1 MEMFIYITAVLW
13 CTAGCL
19 SEQIL
24 CLPCL
29 CEPEDSEGGLFDM
42 VCIGGRVTDVTFG
55 MLENSYADNTYK
67 VEFDSTEIVSLNGTN
82 LCTWSHLETIHMGP
96 NNPLLIECSA
106 LYDGQ
111 RCGIDV
117 VGSMCTEIP
126 STHIMPNALT
136 VPVTSKAVTLP
147 LTTYTKPPFPVS
159 HTATVPY
166 DALSKGTAPYDV
178 LSTVTTPYDAL
189 STGTTPYD
197 VLSTV
202 TPPYDDLSTIVA
214 SETGDGNPMLK
225 LAGAAM
231 LVLFLVGVAG
241 MIA

>member
-1 MEMFIYITAVLW
+1 
-13 CTAGCL
+13 
-19 SEQIL
+19 
-24 CLPCL
+24 
-29 CEPEDSEGGLFDM
+29 
-42 VCIGGRVTDVTFG
+42 
-55 MLENSYADNTYK
+55 
-67 VEFDSTEIVSLNGTN
+67 
-82 LCTWSHLETIHMGP
+82 
-96 NNPLLIECSA
+96 
-106 LYDGQ
+106 
-111 RCGIDV
+111 
-117 VGSMCTEIP
+117 MCTEIP
-126 STHIMPNALT
+126 STHIMPNTLT

-166 DALSKGTAPYDV
+166 DALSKGTTPYDV

-231 LVLFLVGVAG
+231 FVLFLVGVAG
-241 MIA
+241 MIAYAYQYRHNARRRSIWRRRIVTPLDETSPEDEINQIALEMKDMNWASNEAVVTV